1 MPPELAP
8 TGAGQPLVTLGH
20 LLLGGLFVFAGI
32 DHFTHFRAVKALLA
46 GRGWRPAGPI
56 LAAVSAFQIAAGL
69 CLALGPFRPWA
80 ALGLAAFTALA
91 SFSFLAFWRAEAAER
106 MWMRS
111 EFLVNAGLVG
121 GLLLAAGV
129 NL

>member
-1 MPPELAP
+1 MTPELAP
-8 TGAGQPLVTLGH
+8 PGAGQPFIALGH
-20 LLLGGLFVFAGI
+20 LMMGGLFVFAGI
-32 DHFTHFRAVKALLA
+32 DHFTHFRAVKALVA

-69 CLALGPFRPWA
+69 CLALGLFRPWA
-80 ALGLAAFTALA
+80 ALGLAAFTVLA
-91 SFSFLAFWRAEAAER
+91 SLSFLAFWRAEGAER

-111 EFLVNAGLVG
+111 EFLVNAGLIG

-129 NL
+129 SL

>member
-1 MPPELAP
+1 MTPELAP
-8 TGAGQPLVTLGH
+8 SGAGPLFVALGH
-20 LLLGGLFVFAGI
+20 LMMGGIFVFAGL
-32 DHFTHFRAVKALLA
+32 DHFTHFRAVAALVA

-69 CLALGPFRPWA
+69 CLALGPLRPWA
-80 ALGLAAFTALA
+80 ELGLAAFTVAA
-91 SFSFLAFWRAEAAER
+91 SLSFLAFWRAEGADR

-121 GLLLAAGV
+121 GLLLAFGGS
-129 NL
+129 L

>member
-1 MPPELAP
+1 MTPELAP
-8 TGAGQPLVTLGH
+8 PGAGQLFLVLGYRMM
-20 LLLGGLFVFAGI
+20 GGVFVFAGL
-32 DHFTHFRAVKALLA
+32 DHFTHFGAVKALVA
-46 GRGWRPAGPI
+46 GHGWRPAGPI

-69 CLALGPFRPWA
+69 CLALGPLRPWA
-80 ALGLAAFTALA
+80 ALGLAAFTVAA
-91 SFSFLAFWRAEAAER
+91 SLSFLAFWRAEGADR

-129 NL
+129 SL